1 VRRLI
6 LNNRFADN
14 ANTLRKIVMDI
25 ITSDL
30 ATATEHQQDTGS
42 HMNVH
47 VGLSAC
53 LAGHEVRYNGG
64 HSQSRFC
71 LNTLSKYFVF
81 KTFCPEVAAGFPVP
95 RPTMRLIGDVN
106 NPTLTYSDNNE
117 HDLTEQLQKASLSEL
132 EKIAHLDGYVLMK
145 NSPSCG
151 FQRVKVYQPSG
162 YPHDTRRQGL
172 FTEQLQKKYPLLP
185 IEEDGRL
192 NDPKL
197 RENFILRVYAHHYF
211 RHEVLAQPSLHNL
224 IKFHSRYKYTLM
236 AHHQGLY
243 KKLGKMLAGQD
254 KQPINTLCE
263 QYFLLFMQALAKPAS
278 TKNQANA
285 LLHMLGYLKKS
296 VPSQARQHLADI
308 IDKYRENKLPLI
320 TPVTLLSHYVLQYG
334 STYIREQRYFQPYP
348 EALGLRNR
356 V

>member
-1 VRRLI
+1 
-6 LNNRFADN
+6 
-14 ANTLRKIVMDI
+14 MDI

-30 ATATEHQQDTGS
+30 AYLETPAAIEPKQNADSQAV
-42 HMNVH
+42 VH

-53 LAGHEVRYNGG
+53 LAGQEVRYNGG
-64 HSQSRFC
+64 HSQSRYC
-71 LNTLSKYFVF
+71 LNTLTQYFSF
-81 KTFCPEVAAGFPVP
+81 KTFCPEVAAGFSVP

-117 HDLTEQLQKASLSEL
+117 HDLTAQLQKAGLAQL
-132 EKIAHLDGYVLMK
+132 EKIDHLDGYVLMK

-151 FQRVKVYQPSG
+151 YQRVKVYQQSG

-236 AHHQGLY
+236 AHDQGLY
-243 KKLGKMLAGQD
+243 KKLGKMLAGIGEQSI
-254 KQPINTLCE
+254 QTLCQ
-263 QYFLLFMQALAKPAS
+263 QYFVLFMQALAKPAS

-285 LLHMLGYLKKS
+285 LLHMLGYLMKS
-296 VPSQARQHLADI
+296 VPSQARQHLAEI

-320 TPVTLLSHYVLQYG
+320 TPVTLLSHYILQYG
-334 STYIREQRYFQPYP
+334 SAYIREQRYFEPYP